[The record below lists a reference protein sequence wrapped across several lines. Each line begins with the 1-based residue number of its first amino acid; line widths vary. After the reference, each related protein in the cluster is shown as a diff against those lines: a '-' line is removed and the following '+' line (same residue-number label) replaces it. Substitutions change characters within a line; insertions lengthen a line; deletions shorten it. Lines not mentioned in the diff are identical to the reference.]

1 MPKYMVL
8 YESTVSPGDLMEQS
22 TPEQMQAGMDAWM
35 AWAGKCGDA
44 LVDLGSP
51 IAGPA
56 GNRVT
61 SQSVSPAASPIAG
74 FSVLQAASLDEAT
87 TLVEAHPHLMTPGD
101 PSILVLEY
109 LPMPGM

>member
-8 YESTVSPGDLMEQS
+8 YESTVSPDDLMEQS

-51 IAGPA
+51 VGGAA
-56 GNRVT
+56 SKRVT
-61 SQSVSPAASPIAG
+61 ADSTAAGDSPIAG
-74 FSVLQAASLDEAT
+74 FSVLEARSLDEAT
-87 TLVEAHPHLMTPGD
+87 TLVEGHPHLMTPGE